1 MAAMNAQRKHKAE
14 DIFLDALDL
23 SASERPEFLTERC
36 GDDAELLHEVREL
49 LRAHAAQGIL
59 ERPVDAVPEEA
70 FPDDVFHEAATPERI
85 GPYRV
90 LQVLGEGGM
99 GTVYEAEQ
107 AEPVRRRV
115 ALKVIKA
122 GLNSRQV
129 VGRFEAERQALAVMD
144 HPNIARVLD
153 AGTTRGG
160 RPYFVMELVRGVP
173 LTEYCDTRLLSTRDR
188 LDLFVQVCRAVQ
200 HAHLKGVIHRDL
212 KPSNIL
218 VTLHDDRPVPK
229 VIDFGI
235 AKAMGWRL
243 ADRTIVTHAGQLM
256 GTPAYMSPE
265 QAGVAGLD
273 VDSRSD
279 VYSLGVMLYEL
290 LVGAQPFDLGSVV
303 EAAVEHVIRDKEPPL
318 PSSRLTT
325 LPGDDQ
331 QYIVDHRQSDVR
343 SLKRQLKG
351 DLDWVV
357 MKAIE
362 KDRRRRYDTAN
373 GLANDLERYLANE
386 TVAAR
391 PPSAGYRVR
400 KFARRHRAGL
410 AAATVAIL
418 ALASGATAATVGL
431 VRARTAEANAA
442 RDAETAQQVSAF
454 MIEMFEVSDPGE
466 ARGNAVT
473 AREILDQG
481 ARRIE
486 TELADQPAVKARL
499 MHTMGEVY
507 RKLGLYDE
515 ASQLFEQALEARR
528 DLYPSGDPGLAQ
540 SINDL
545 GEIRHLQ
552 GRYDQAEALYREA
565 IEMRRRLLG
574 ESHLDLALSV
584 NDLGL
589 LHYERGELEES
600 EALFREALAMRR
612 ALLPKE
618 DEEVASSL
626 NNLGGLLIA
635 QGELAEAEEHLR
647 EAHRILQAEVGGDHP
662 TATSALNNLG
672 HVLFRQGKTAEA
684 GEIMDE
690 VLAIRRKVFGNEH
703 PSVATSLNNLATVVN
718 EQGDYERAEGLYREA
733 LAITRAV
740 GGPEHPNAARASKN
754 LASCLTRLGRYE
766 EAESLFLDALAVF
779 TEKLGDDHRLVAS
792 TRGQLAGLYEAWGR
806 PDQAAAYRE
815 G

>member
-1 MAAMNAQRKHKAE
+1 MNAQRKQRAE

-23 SASERPEFLTERC
+23 PDSERPAFLTERC
-36 GDDAELLHEVREL
+36 GDDSDLEHEVREL
-49 LRAHAAQGIL
+49 LRAHAALGIL
-59 ERPVDAVPEEA
+59 ERPVETVPEELLPVRA
-70 FPDDVFHEAATPERI
+70 PPDRL

-107 AEPVRRRV
+107 TEPVRRRV

-144 HPNIARVLD
+144 HPNIARVFD
-153 AGTTRGG
+153 AGTTGDG

-173 LTEYCDTRLLSTRDR
+173 LTEYCDTHHLSTTDR

-243 ADRTIVTHAGQLM
+243 ADRTIITHAGQLM

-265 QAGVAGLD
+265 QAGVVGLD

-303 EAAVEHVIRDKEPPL
+303 EAAVEHMIRDREPPP

-325 LPGDDQ
+325 LPGDNQ
-331 QYIVDHRQSDVR
+331 RYIVDHRQSDVR

-386 TVAAR
+386 TVVAR
-391 PPSAGYRVR
+391 PPSAGYRLR
-400 KFARRHRAGL
+400 KFARRHRVGL
-410 AAATVAIL
+410 AAATVALL
-418 ALASGATAATVGL
+418 ALAGGATAATVGL
-431 VRARTAEANAA
+431 VRARVAEANAA
-442 RDAETAQQVSAF
+442 RDAETARQVTAF

-466 ARGNAVT
+466 ARGNEVR

-481 ARRIE
+481 ALRIE
-486 TELADQPAVKARL
+486 AELDDQPAVQAQL

-507 RKLGLYDE
+507 RKLGLHDE
-515 ASQLFEQALEARR
+515 ASRLFEEALKARR
-528 DLYPSGDPGLAQ
+528 DLYPSGHPDLAQ
-540 SINDL
+540 SVNDL

-552 GRYDQAEALYREA
+552 GRYDEAEALYLEA
-565 IEMRRRLLG
+565 AAMRRRLLG
-574 ESHLDLALSV
+574 ESHLDLAMSV

-589 LHYERGELEES
+589 LRYERGELEES

-612 ALLPKE
+612 ALLPE
-618 DEEVASSL
+618 DDEGVASSL

-635 QGELAEAEEHLR
+635 RGELAEAEEHLR
-647 EAHRILQAEVGGDHP
+647 DAHRILRAELGIDHP
-662 TATSALNNLG
+662 TTTSALNNLG

-684 GEIMDE
+684 GEIMGE
-690 VLAIRRKVFGNEH
+690 VLAIRRTVLGNEH
-703 PSVATSLNNLATVVN
+703 PSVATSLNNLAAVLN
-718 EQGDYERAEGLYREA
+718 ERGEYEQAEGLYREA
-733 LAITRAV
+733 LAVTHAV
-740 GGPEHPNAARASKN
+740 GGPDHPDSARASKN
-754 LASCLTRLGRYE
+754 LASCLTRLGRYG
-766 EAESLFLDALAVF
+766 EAESLFLSALEVF
-779 TEKLGDDHRLVAS
+779 TVKLGDDHRLVAS

-806 PDQAAAYRE
+806 PERAAAYR
-815 G
+815 GG